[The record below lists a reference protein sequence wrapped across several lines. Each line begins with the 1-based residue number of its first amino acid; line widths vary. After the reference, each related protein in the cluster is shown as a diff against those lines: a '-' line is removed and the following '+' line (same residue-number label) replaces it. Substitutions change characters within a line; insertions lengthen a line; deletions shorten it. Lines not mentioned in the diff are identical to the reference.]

1 MEIHIDMAAV
11 DEEAVDEA
19 VMAMLNALKNVSAS
33 PDEAIVAMGEIFRL
47 IVEEEDA
54 ETIH

>member
-1 MEIHIDMAAV
+1 MMEIHIDMAAV

-19 VMAMLNALKNVSAS
+19 VMAMLNALKNVNAS

-47 IVEEEDA
+47 IVEEDA
-54 ETIH
+54 DTIH